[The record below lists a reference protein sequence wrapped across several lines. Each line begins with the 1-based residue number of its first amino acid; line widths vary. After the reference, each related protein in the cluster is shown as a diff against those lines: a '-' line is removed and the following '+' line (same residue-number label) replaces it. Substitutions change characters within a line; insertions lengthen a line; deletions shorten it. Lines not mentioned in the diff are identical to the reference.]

1 MGTEVDGKSHYGA
14 TGPMKIDLLIDEV
27 TRALLQ
33 EGATFT
39 LHDAP
44 SEVTATGVVLSVE
57 YDVDKP
63 LANGSY
69 SDD

>member
-1 MGTEVDGKSHYGA
+1 MGTEVDGKIHYGA

-33 EGATFT
+33 EGATLT